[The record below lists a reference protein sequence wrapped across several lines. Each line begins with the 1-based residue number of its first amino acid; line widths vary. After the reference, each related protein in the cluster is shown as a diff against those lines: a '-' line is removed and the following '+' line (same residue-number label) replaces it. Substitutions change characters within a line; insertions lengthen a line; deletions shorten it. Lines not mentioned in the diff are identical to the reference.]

1 MIYRT
6 RLFSCRRRSP
16 SCLIIF
22 APQSGRFQPS
32 KWSVSPLK
40 MMTIPA
46 NVMAERWKLQACRPR
61 PRLQISSQNGG
72 SPPASEPSPFCVL
85 PNLHTFAF
93 ASFGAWW
100 KRAAPPL
107 LPIFPFLLIVQNLLP
122 RVSPPPCPRRV
133 GRLFPAA
140 QHGSPSCRRKGRR

>member
-6 RLFSCRRRSP
+6 RLFSCRRRST

-72 SPPASEPSPFCVL
+72 CPPASEPSPFCVL

-93 ASFGAWW
+93 ASFGAWR
-100 KRAAPPL
+100 KRAAPPVAHL
-107 LPIFPFLLIVQNLLP
+107 SLPSHRPK
-122 RVSPPPCPRRV
+122 SPPPCLPSS
-133 GRLFPAA
+133 LS
-140 QHGSPSCRRKGRR
+140 SPCWQAISCCSAWQPVVPS